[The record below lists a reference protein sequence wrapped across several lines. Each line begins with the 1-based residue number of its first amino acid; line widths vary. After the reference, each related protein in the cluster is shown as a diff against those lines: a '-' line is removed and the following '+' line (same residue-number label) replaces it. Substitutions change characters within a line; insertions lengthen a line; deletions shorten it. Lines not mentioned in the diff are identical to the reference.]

1 MINKPNGETAV
12 SNVDKAEVFN
22 AYFGSVFTHEDST
35 NVPEFR
41 DRTQNV
47 FISDIEITEE
57 IVLEKLLNL
66 NPTKSMGPDGLHPH
80 FLKKLATEIS
90 YPLTIIFNSSLSTSI
105 IPDDWKIANLTAIF
119 KKGNKCETSNYRPVS
134 LTCILC
140 KVFEKIIKE
149 SLVSFLE
156 SENLFNDCQHGF
168 RQHRSCI
175 TQFLYAMDDFTS
187 IIDRGASIDV
197 IYLDFQKAFD
207 SVPHERLFV
216 KLNGYGIKGNVYNWI
231 KSFLTGRRQRV
242 AINDEYSSLINVDS
256 GVPQGS
262 VLGPLLFILFIND
275 LPDIVQSFCRIF
287 ADDTKLY
294 APSSN
299 HMLIQNDLLSLKHW
313 SQKWQLNFNESKCK
327 VLHIGKHNPYHTYHF
342 DIPGNTP
349 LTTTNFEKDLG
360 VIFDNH
366 LHFDIHI
373 DSSINRA
380 NRLLGV
386 IRRTF
391 TFLDKYSFLTIY
403 KSLVRPILE
412 YGNCIWSPIFK
423 RQSIK
428 IENVQRR
435 ATRLLPELLD
445 MSYDE
450 RLKQLDLSSL
460 KYRRKRGDL
469 IQLYK
474 LVHKIDN
481 IDSLKFFSYSKT
493 INTRGDRYKIFIDRC
508 ITNLRLNSFIRRTV
522 GDWNNLCFA
531 TKDADNLNCF
541 KNYVDKELSK
551 IRFLFDE

>member
-1 MINKPNGETAV
+1 
-12 SNVDKAEVFN
+12 
-22 AYFGSVFTHEDST
+22 
-35 NVPEFR
+35 
-41 DRTQNV
+41 
-47 FISDIEITEE
+47 
-57 IVLEKLLNL
+57 
-66 NPTKSMGPDGLHPH
+66 
-80 FLKKLATEIS
+80 
-90 YPLTIIFNSSLSTSI
+90 
-105 IPDDWKIANLTAIF
+105 
-119 KKGNKCETSNYRPVS
+119 
-134 LTCILC
+134 
-140 KVFEKIIKE
+140 
-149 SLVSFLE
+149 
-156 SENLFNDCQHGF
+156 
-168 RQHRSCI
+168 
-175 TQFLYAMDDFTS
+175 
-187 IIDRGASIDV
+187 
-197 IYLDFQKAFD
+197 
-207 SVPHERLFV
+207 
-216 KLNGYGIKGNVYNWI
+216 
-231 KSFLTGRRQRV
+231 
-242 AINDEYSSLINVDS
+242 
-256 GVPQGS
+256 
-262 VLGPLLFILFIND
+262 
-275 LPDIVQSFCRIF
+275 
-287 ADDTKLY
+287 
-294 APSSN
+294 
-299 HMLIQNDLLSLKHW
+299 MLIQNDLLSLKHW

-373 DSSINRA
+373 DASINRA
-380 NRLLGV
+380 NRLLGE

-435 ATRLLPELLD
+435 ATRLLPELTD

-551 IRFLFDE
+551 IRFLFDD